1 MRRNLKT
8 AIAGVATGAAA
19 LATSVAA
26 QDAQEVWT
34 YWGSGA
40 ELAAIEA
47 LIEHANQSHPETPV
61 THRVITGN
69 NTELRRALQLA
80 FLGGES
86 PAAYQSGMAQD
97 LKGFADADRLAAIP
111 DVWEDVNGDDIF
123 PGGLQRTV
131 KVDGVPYGIPLNMA
145 ITSNVFYNKEIFDE
159 LNLTPPTTWEEFEE
173 VANTLKE
180 AGYQPLAHAA
190 GRAWSL
196 YNLYAPLISKIG
208 IDGYYELAS
217 GEMPIDSPEIRE
229 AFEIYTDVFV
239 ENYMDDWSGY
249 NWIEAADQ
257 FVQGDIGMY
266 MVGDWASAHFQQR
279 GWEPGVDYG
288 FFPAPGMEDAV
299 VVQVDVLALP
309 ASESEASIT
318 AGKNF
323 LRSSASA
330 EAQAAFN
337 DHKGSVAA
345 NLNTPAEVYDA
356 IAAQEAEQIQAANE
370 KDAVLPNLYFLLP
383 IEMSQEFGTAIE
395 AYANSPSPEALDS
408 MLADIEQMR
417 QEMQDGGMFV
427 DW

>member
-1 MRRNLKT
+1 MGRNHGS
-8 AIAGVATGAAA
+8 AIAGAAAGLAA
-19 LATSVAA
+19 LATSASGQEA
-26 QDAQEVWT
+26 HEVWT

-47 LIEHANQSHPETPV
+47 LIEHGNAANPDTPV

-97 LKGFADADRLAAIP
+97 LKGFADADRLASIE
-111 DVWEDVNGDDIF
+111 DVWEDVNGDEIF

-145 ITSNVFYNKEIFDE
+145 VISNVFYNKEIFEE
-159 LNLTPPTTWEEFEE
+159 LNLTPPTTWEEFED

-190 GRAWSL
+190 GRAWSI
-196 YNLYAPLISKIG
+196 YNFYAPLISKIG
-208 IDGYYELAS
+208 IDGYYQLAS

-229 AFEIYTDVFV
+229 AFELYTDVFV
-239 ENYMDDWSGY
+239 ENYMDNWSGY

-288 FFPAPGMEDAV
+288 YFAAPGMDGAAI
-299 VVQVDVLALP
+299 VQVDVLAVP
-309 ASESEASIT
+309 SSESEDSVT

-345 NLNTPAEVYDA
+345 NLNTPTEVYDA
-356 IAAQEAEQIQAANE
+356 IAKQEAEQIRAANE
-370 KDAVLPNLYFLLP
+370 NDAVLPNLYFLLP
-383 IEMSQEFGTAIE
+383 IEMSQEFGTAVE
-395 AYANSPSPEALDS
+395 AYAGSPSPEALDS
-408 MLADIEQMR
+408 MLAEIEQMR
-417 QEMQDGGMFV
+417 LEMDEEGLFV